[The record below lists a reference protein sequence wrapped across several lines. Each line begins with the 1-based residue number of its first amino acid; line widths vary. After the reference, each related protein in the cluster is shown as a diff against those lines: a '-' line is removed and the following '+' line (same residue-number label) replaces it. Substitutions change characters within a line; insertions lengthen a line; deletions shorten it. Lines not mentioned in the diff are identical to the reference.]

1 MSVFVLMPKRK
12 PEIVKIL
19 MKNKE
24 VLSDFISNYE
34 PKKEEE
40 DFARL

>member
-1 MSVFVLMPKRK
+1 MPKRK

-19 MKNKE
+19 MKNKDL
-24 VLSDFISNYE
+24 LSDFISKYE

-40 DFARL
+40 DFSRL